1 MDEVMMES
9 FAGLHPQSLTWKP
22 ENDPMEEE
30 IPNLETM
37 IDMI

>member
-1 MDEVMMES
+1 MDEVRMES

-22 ENDPMEEE
+22 EMIRLEEE
-30 IPNLETM
+30 TPNLETM

>member
-9 FAGLHPQSLTWKP
+9 FVGKP

-37 IDMI
+37 DHD